1 MIERLHK
8 NTKIK
13 IISLLSAIVLWMY
26 VMAVVDPEDTKLYEN
41 IPITI
46 TNLNEIKDLG
56 LVVDPDDNLVTSV
69 YIKGKLS
76 DLQKISAN
84 NIDVYGTVSNPIE
97 GQNQLYLRASVNDKV
112 TTEFKS
118 DTIVINLE
126 KSIEEEKNI
135 TVNITGVYKDNVDKV
150 DLDKTKV
157 VVSGPRSSVDSVKYV
172 QATFDANKESV
183 DTKSTELELKA
194 LDSEMN
200 EVDHVTLEFN
210 KVTAK
215 VSYFQQKQVK
225 INPIFSSNESNLVQ
239 GQDFTIIPSEINIK
253 GKSDV
258 INNID
263 SINTKIINVDELG
276 TNNKIVDLDIPDGI
290 NADKDSVT
298 IKLINKNKT
307 KNSTFIYSGDD
318 INLLNNEEDVSINDF
333 EIPDDIIV
341 KIQYDNNSDRISKND
356 LKLYLDLSEGIVS
369 GTRYAITHN
378 DINVKSI
385 TIEPSYIT
393 AK

>member
-135 TVNITGVYKDNVDKV
+135 TINITGVYKDNVDKV

-239 GQDFTIIPSEINIK
+239 DQDFTIIPSEINIK

-341 KIQYDNNSDRISKND
+341 KIQYDNDSDRISKND